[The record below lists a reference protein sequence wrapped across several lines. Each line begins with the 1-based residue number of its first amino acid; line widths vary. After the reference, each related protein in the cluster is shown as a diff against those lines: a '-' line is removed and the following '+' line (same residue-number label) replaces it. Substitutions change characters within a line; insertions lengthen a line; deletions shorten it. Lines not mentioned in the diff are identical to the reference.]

1 MDEQP
6 LITSAQS
13 GSLDAFNQ
21 LVLLHQDLVYRQAFW
36 MLGEPE
42 AAEDI
47 TQDTFLLAYRN
58 LPSFRGGSFKA
69 WLFRIVSNLCYDEL
83 RRKNRRPTQPLNP
96 TDSEDDEIE
105 SPAWLADSG
114 PTPEE
119 LVERADLRQTLQR
132 FLEELPAEYRSLVL
146 LIDVEGLNYMEAA
159 QALDIPVGTVKS
171 RLARARMRLRGWLLS
186 SNEWS
191 LPEQACLECG

>member
-1 MDEQP
+1 
-6 LITSAQS
+6 
-13 GSLDAFNQ
+13 
-21 LVLLHQDLVYRQAFW
+21 W

-146 LIDVEGLNYMEAA
+146 LVDVEGLNYMEAA